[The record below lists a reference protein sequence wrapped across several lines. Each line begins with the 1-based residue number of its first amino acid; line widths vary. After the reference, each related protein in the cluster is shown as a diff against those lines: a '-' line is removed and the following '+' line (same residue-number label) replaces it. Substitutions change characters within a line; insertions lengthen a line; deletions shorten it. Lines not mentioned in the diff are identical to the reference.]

1 MYVDICL
8 QTGYSASVQLS
19 TYAQEL
25 FMKLTE
31 SEWKIAN
38 CLWENKS
45 MTIAEITDE
54 LNESTGWTRFTVI
67 TLLKRMLE
75 KGAVSFVQ
83 EGRTKIFSPAIEK
96 SEAENEEVESLL
108 DKVYN
113 GNAGLLI
120 SNLIGSE
127 KLTPEQ
133 LEELRKIIEG

>member
-1 MYVDICL
+1 MR
-8 QTGYSASVQLS
+8 LS
-19 TYAQEL
+19 D
-25 FMKLTE
+25 

-38 CLWENKS
+38 CLWEKKS
-45 MTIAEITDE
+45 MTVAEITKE

-75 KGAVSFVQ
+75 KGAVSYVQ
-83 EGRTKIFSPAIEK
+83 KGRTKYFSPAIDR

-120 SNLIGSE
+120 SNIITSDR
-127 KLTPEQ
+127 LTEEQ
-133 LEELRKIIEG
+133 IEELRKLFWEE

>member
-1 MYVDICL
+1 MR
-8 QTGYSASVQLS
+8 
-19 TYAQEL
+19 
-25 FMKLTE
+25 LTD

-38 CLWENKS
+38 CLWEKKS

-54 LNESTGWTRFTVI
+54 LSESTGWTRFTVI

-83 EGRTKIFSPAIEK
+83 EGRTKIFSPAIDKTESEK
-96 SEAENEEVESLL
+96 EEVESLL

-120 SNLIGSE
+120 SSLICSDR
-127 KLTPEQ
+127 LTEEQ
-133 LEELRKIIEG
+133 MEEIRKMIEDI

>member
-1 MYVDICL
+1 MR
-8 QTGYSASVQLS
+8 LS
-19 TYAQEL
+19 D
-25 FMKLTE
+25 

-38 CLWENKS
+38 CLWEKKS
-45 MTIAEITDE
+45 MTIAEITKE
-54 LNESTGWTRFTVI
+54 LSESTGWTRFTVI

-83 EGRTKIFSPAIEK
+83 KGRTKYFSPAIDK

-120 SNLIGSE
+120 SNIITSDR
-127 KLTPEQ
+127 LTEDQ
-133 LEELRKIIEG
+133 IEELRKLFREE

>member
-1 MYVDICL
+1 
-8 QTGYSASVQLS
+8 
-19 TYAQEL
+19 
-25 FMKLTE
+25 
-31 SEWKIAN
+31 
-38 CLWENKS
+38 
-45 MTIAEITDE
+45 MTIAEITDK
-54 LNESTGWTRFTVI
+54 LSESTGWTRFTVI

-120 SNLIGSE
+120 SNLSGSE

-133 LEELRKIIEG
+133 LEEIRKMIEDI